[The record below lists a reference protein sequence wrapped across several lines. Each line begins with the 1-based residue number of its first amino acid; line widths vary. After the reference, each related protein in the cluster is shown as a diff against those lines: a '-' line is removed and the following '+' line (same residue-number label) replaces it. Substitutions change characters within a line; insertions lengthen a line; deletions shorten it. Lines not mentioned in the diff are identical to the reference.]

1 MRKSDPAH
9 DIIKVFSIWKP
20 SISDIMSIL
29 AALSAKRLKSRTGKF
44 WSYGVIKAIVKR
56 IDSGAI
62 VLRSRKLV
70 LSEDFLKGIASQT
83 KSSTIKKE
91 R

>member
-1 MRKSDPAH
+1 
-9 DIIKVFSIWKP
+9 
-20 SISDIMSIL
+20 MSIL
-29 AALSAKRLKSRTGKF
+29 AALSDKSLKSRTGRE

-62 VLRSRKLV
+62 VLRAGKLV
-70 LSEDFLKGIASQT
+70 LSEAFLEGMSSQSNTST
-83 KSSTIKKE
+83 KKKK